1 MREYSR
7 EGHHVAYESEMGDD
21 NENPFF
27 EAAIK
32 ATIGHR

>member
-7 EGHHVAYESEMGDD
+7 LQKTDFVIVAHLTFVGHVVA
-21 NENPFF
+21 P
-27 EAAIK
+27 AIK